1 MSYSLDDDL
10 ELLHAAA
17 RLAGEAAMPYFRA
30 GQETS
35 ARVSY
40 KDGNS
45 PVSEADFAANT
56 ALEQHLRRPRPT
68 YYWISEETVDAADRL
83 TQSHVF
89 VVDPIDGTRA
99 FIAGKLEWSVSVAL
113 VVNGKPVAGVV
124 HAPALGLTYRAR
136 EGGGAFCN
144 GKLIACSAAK
154 MLDEAMYA
162 GPKSILEQLQRET
175 GAVFRQHAAIP
186 SLAYRMVLAAEGRV
200 DLAVAS
206 TGAHDWDVAAADI
219 ILREAG
225 AALLDLEGRELVYN
239 RPSLRRGTLVAGP
252 EPLAKAASKA
262 LEAAV
267 GLRR

>member
-1 MSYSLDDDL
+1 MPYALEDDL
-10 ELLHAAA
+10 ELLLTAA
-17 RLAGEAAMPYFRA
+17 RLAGDAAMPYFRA
-30 GQETS
+30 GQETT

-45 PVSEADFAANT
+45 PVSEADYAANT

-83 TQSHVF
+83 TESHIF

-99 FIAGKLEWSVSVAL
+99 FIAGKLQWSVSVAL
-113 VVNGKPVAGVV
+113 IINGKPVAGVV
-124 HAPALGLTYRAR
+124 HAPALGLTYLAH
-136 EGGGAFCN
+136 ESGGAFCN
-144 GKLIACSAAK
+144 GKALRCSAVK
-154 MLDEAMYA
+154 TLDQALYA
-162 GPKSILEQLQRET
+162 GPKPTLEQLQRET
-175 GAVFRQHAAIP
+175 GMVLRQHAAIP

-200 DLAVAS
+200 DLAIAS

-219 ILREAG
+219 ILRESG
-225 AALLDLEGRELVYN
+225 AALVDLEGRELIYN

-252 EPLAKAASKA
+252 EALAKAAASA

>member
-1 MSYSLDDDL
+1 MAYSLDDDL
-10 ELLHAAA
+10 DLLLTAA
-17 RLAGEAAMPYFRA
+17 RLAGDAAMPYFRA
-30 GQETS
+30 GQETT

-45 PVSEADFAANT
+45 PVSEADYAANA
-56 ALEQHLRRPRPT
+56 ALEQHLRRPRPA

-83 TQSHVF
+83 TESHIF

-124 HAPALGLTYRAR
+124 HAPALGLTYLAR
-136 EGGGAFCN
+136 EAGGATCN
-144 GKLIACSAAK
+144 GKALTCSATKTLNDA
-154 MLDEAMYA
+154 LYA
-162 GPKSILEQLQRET
+162 GPKSALEQVQSET
-175 GAVFRQHAAIP
+175 GTVLRQHVSIP
-186 SLAYRMVLAAEGRV
+186 SLAYRMVLAAEGKV

-225 AALLDLEGRELVYN
+225 AVLVDLQGEELVYN
-239 RPSLRRGTLVAGP
+239 RPSLRRGALAAGP
-252 EPLAKAASKA
+252 AVLAKAAAYA